1 MAVTYYHSDAIRLS
15 LVVILVLLLGLK
27 FSESWL
33 VGEEGWLAD
42 YYPGMLAIKVCH
54 QHVNVMKLQT
64 STTGWPT
71 TNRRLMLQS
80 FCFEKHTGF

>member
-42 YYPGMLAIKVCH
+42 YYPGMITI
-54 QHVNVMKLQT
+54 QQT
-64 STTGWPT
+64 
-71 TNRRLMLQS
+71 
-80 FCFEKHTGF
+80 

>member
-42 YYPGMLAIKVCH
+42 YYPGMRTIKVCD
-54 QHVNVMKLQT
+54 QHINIMKLQT
-64 STTGWPT
+64 STTG
-71 TNRRLMLQS
+71 
-80 FCFEKHTGF
+80 